1 MGGGAAAGTGG
12 NFLTTGAALLERL
25 SPLQADIRGRLI
37 PDAPMESI
45 TWFRVGGPAQLLFQ
59 PADEDD
65 LSAFLKALPE
75 DVPLTIIGIGSNLLV
90 RDAGL
95 KGVVIRLSAR
105 GFGAVEAIGANRLR
119 AGAAAPDKRVAA
131 TALEAGIGGFHFYHG
146 IPGSI
151 GGALRMN
158 AGANGVETRE
168 RVISVRALDRQGNF
182 HVLSNADMDYAYRKS
197 GASQELIFVSAEMEG
212 YAADREEIRA
222 AMDEVQNHR
231 ETVQPIRE
239 KTGGSTFKNPEGTSA
254 WKEIDKAGC
263 RGLMI
268 GGAQM
273 SPMHCNF
280 MINTGSATAYDL
292 ELLGET
298 VRARVLEH
306 SGIRLEWEIRRIGD
320 FRPGRKVQKFL
331 GQLL

>member
-1 MGGGAAAGTGG
+1 MIKGE
-12 NFLTTGAALLERL
+12 ALLASLGDRL
-25 SPLQADIRGRLI
+25 AGIRGRI
-37 PDAPMESI
+37 TPNAEMDKI
-45 TWFRVGGPAQLLFQ
+45 TWFRAGGPAEALYQ

-65 LSAFLKALPE
+65 LATFLKTVPE
-75 DVPLTIIGIGSNLLV
+75 DIPITIVGIGSNLLV
-90 RDAGL
+90 REG
-95 KGVVIRLSAR
+95 GIPGFVIRLSAK
-105 GFGAVEAIGANRLR
+105 GFGEAELVSPTRIR
-119 AGAAAPDKRVAA
+119 AGAACPDKRVAA
-131 TALEAGIGGFHFYHG
+131 LAYEAGIGGFHFYHG
-146 IPGSI
+146 IPGGI

-168 RVISVRALDRQGNF
+168 RVVEVRALDRKGNV
-182 HVLSNADMDYAYRKS
+182 HTLTNAEMGYAYRHS
-197 GASQELIFVSAEMEG
+197 SAPADLIFVSAVFEG
-212 YAADREEIRA
+212 FPEDKEKIKAD
-222 AMDEVQNHR
+222 MDAVQHHR

-280 MINTGSATAYDL
+280 MINTGNATGYDL
-292 ELLGET
+292 EYLGET
-298 VRARVLEH
+298 VRARVLEN
-306 SGIRLEWEIRRIGD
+306 SGIRLQWEIKRIGQ
-320 FRPGRKVQKFL
+320 FRFGHEVQEFL

>member
-1 MGGGAAAGTGG
+1 MTD
-12 NFLTTGAALLERL
+12 GAALLARL
-25 SPLQADIRGRLI
+25 GDRLAGVRGRLT
-37 PDAPMESI
+37 PDAPMDAI
-45 TWFRVGGPAQLLFQ
+45 TWFRAGGPAEVLFQ
-59 PADEDD
+59 PADEED
-65 LSAFLKALPE
+65 LALFLKALPAE
-75 DVPLTIIGIGSNLLV
+75 IPVMVVGIGSNLLV
-90 RDAGL
+90 REGGIR
-95 KGVVIRLSAR
+95 GVVIRLSAK
-105 GFGAVEAIGANRLR
+105 GFGEAAAIGDNRIR

-131 TALEAGIGGFHFYHG
+131 AALEAGIGGFHFYHG
-146 IPGSI
+146 IPGAI

-168 RVISVRALDRQGNF
+168 RVVEVRVLDRQGEV
-182 HVLSNADMDYAYRKS
+182 HVLSNAEMGYAYRHSSAPKD
-197 GASQELIFVSAEMEG
+197 LIFVGAVLEGHAEE
-212 YAADREEIRA
+212 REAIKA
-222 AMDEVQNHR
+222 AMDAVQLHR

-273 SPMHCNF
+273 SPLHCNF
-280 MINTGSATAYDL
+280 MINTGAATGYDL
-292 ELLGET
+292 EFLGET

-306 SGIRLEWEIRRIGD
+306 SGIRLEWEIKRLGE
-320 FRPGRKVQKFL
+320 FKPGHEVQEFL